1 MNDLLINVFDGP
13 LYRKREGRLAYKSF
27 FPELFIGFDEMGSF
41 FEILFEYKTLIALFD
56 FSPLLKLYFRLFMY
70 LLFRLLFYK

>member
-1 MNDLLINVFDGP
+1 MFLMDLFIESVRAGWPIN
-13 LYRKREGRLAYKSF
+13 RF
-27 FPELFIGFDEMGSF
+27 FPSFLLDSMKWGVF